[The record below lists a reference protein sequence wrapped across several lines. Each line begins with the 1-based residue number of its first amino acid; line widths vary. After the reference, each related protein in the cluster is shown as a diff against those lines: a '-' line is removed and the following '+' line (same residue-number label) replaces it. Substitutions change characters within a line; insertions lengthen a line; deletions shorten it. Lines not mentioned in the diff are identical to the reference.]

1 MPTWTRFVGEPDD
14 SGKPLLNEGTIHRMN
29 YTPHTE
35 ADIGQMLEAVGADH
49 VDRLFDPIPEEL
61 RLEGLDLPKGV
72 SEMEAI
78 ARLEGLAREIQ
89 TSGPDL
95 CFIGAGAYDHFSPSV
110 VDAVISRGEFFTAY
124 TPYQPEVSQGTLRA
138 IYEFQTMICELPG
151 MEIANASMYD
161 GSSALAEAVMMAAR
175 IRDAQRVLLPRSLHP
190 YYRKVV
196 EAYARG
202 AGLKMVDVP
211 WTRAGT
217 MDLDALKDEL
227 DDDTTAVVVQNPN
240 FLGVLEPLDA
250 IGEIVTDSA
259 ASYVACVNPMSLG
272 LIRPPGDFGADI
284 VVGDGQPLG
293 LLLSF
298 GGPYVG
304 FFATREAHVRKM
316 PGRIVGQTTDV
327 DGKRGYVLTLKTR
340 EQDIRRERATSNIC
354 TNQTLC
360 ATAVTVFLSSL
371 GPQGLGEAAA
381 LNWAH
386 SHQAADALATLDGVS
401 LPFDGAFFNE
411 FVVACDRPAHEVL
424 GAMSSRGIAG
434 GIDLGRFYPE
444 LDHHILTCVT
454 EKRTGEEI
462 DRLLSAWKEA
472 V

>member
-1 MPTWTRFVGEPDD
+1 
-14 SGKPLLNEGTIHRMN
+14 MN

-35 ADIGQMLEAVGADH
+35 SDIGHMLEAIGVPS
-49 VDRLFDPIPEEL
+49 VDALFDTIPESL
-61 RLEGLDLPKGV
+61 RLKHLDLPEGI
-72 SEMEAI
+72 SEMEAMARLDAI
-78 ARLEGLAREIQ
+78 ARDIQ
-89 TSGPDL
+89 TGGPDL
-95 CFIGAGAYDHFSPSV
+95 CFVGAGAYDHFSPSV
-110 VDAVISRGEFFTAY
+110 VDAMISRGEFFTAY
-124 TPYQPEVSQGTLRA
+124 TPYQPEVSQGTLRV
-138 IYEFQTMICELPG
+138 IFEFQTMMCELTG

-175 IRDAQRVLLPRSLHP
+175 IRPARRVLVPRSLHP

-202 AGLKMVDVP
+202 IGLELVDIP
-211 WTRAGT
+211 WTGSGAL
-217 MDLDALKDEL
+217 DLDRLADEL

-240 FLGVLEPLDA
+240 FMGVLEPLDA
-250 IGEIVTDSA
+250 IGELVTNSP
-259 ASYVACVNPMSLG
+259 ASFIASVNPMSLG

-293 LLLSF
+293 LPLSF

-316 PGRIVGQTTDV
+316 PGRICGQTTDV

-360 ATAVTVFLSSL
+360 ATAVTVFLSAL
-371 GPQGLGEAAA
+371 GPEGLREAAS
-381 LNWAH
+381 LNWTR
-386 SHQAADALATLDGVS
+386 SHEAADAIGAIEGVRR
-401 LPFDGAFFNE
+401 PFDGPFFNE
-411 FVVACDRPAHEVL
+411 FVIECGRSAKEVL
-424 GAMSSRGIAG
+424 GALASEGIAG

-444 LDHHILTCVT
+444 LDRCILTCVT

-462 DRLLSAWKEA
+462 DRLVMAWKGA
-472 V
+472 A